1 MKRFLSALAGMSA
14 IALCPAAANAAALIV
29 APGTSATGPATLT
42 GSSSGTLGTG
52 QSIFFMVSPMLTASS
67 PPTLVSATF
76 GDTGIPSGNFTD
88 TFTFQS
94 PFPAVGSGSV
104 TTSLASLAFGSA
116 IDTDLLSVL
125 FNGINAPVVY
135 RDAAGNVC
143 PVKGVGTCGAS
154 TQFALTN
161 VPILFGPGNFNTI
174 VVNGFSRGNGSY
186 GGNGT
191 LVPAAVPEP
200 ATWAM
205 MLLGFGALGFSMR
218 RRRRPVL
225 AQVA

>member
-1 MKRFLSALAGMSA
+1 MNMKRFIGAIVSVSA
-14 IALCPAAANAAALIV
+14 IALCPAVANAATV
-29 APGTSATGPATLT
+29 VVTPGTSVTGPATLT
-42 GSSSGTLGTG
+42 GTSSGTLGTG
-52 QSIFFMVSPMLTASS
+52 QSIFFMVSPQITASS

-76 GDTGIPSGNFTD
+76 GDTGIPTGNFTD
-88 TFTFQS
+88 TFTFMV
-94 PFPAVGSGSV
+94 PWAATGSGSV

-125 FNGINAPVVY
+125 FNGMAAPVIY

-161 VPILFGPGNFNTI
+161 VPILVGAANTI
-174 VVNGFSRGNGSY
+174 VVNGLSRGNGSY
-186 GGNGT
+186 GGQGT
-191 LVPAAVPEP
+191 LVPSVPEP

-205 MLLGFGALGFSMR
+205 MLLGFGAIGFSMR

-225 AQVA
+225 AQIA

>member
-1 MKRFLSALAGMSA
+1 MRRYFLALAA
-14 IALCPAAANAAALIV
+14 IAMCPAVANAATV
-29 APGTSATGPATLT
+29 VVSPGTSVTGPAVLT
-42 GSSSGTLGTG
+42 GSASGTLGTG
-52 QSIFFMVSPMLTASS
+52 QSIFFMVSPQLTPSS

-76 GDTGIPSGNFTD
+76 GDTGIPTGNFTD
-88 TFTFQS
+88 IFTFQS
-94 PFPAVGSGSV
+94 PFPATGSGSV

-125 FNGINAPVVY
+125 FNGMPAPVIY

-143 PVKGVGTCGAS
+143 PTKGVGSCGAS

-174 VVNGFSRGNGSY
+174 TVNGLSRGNGSY
-186 GGNGT
+186 GGQGT
-191 LVPAAVPEP
+191 LVPRAVPEP

-205 MLLGFGALGFSMR
+205 MLLGFGAIGFSMR

-225 AQVA
+225 AQIA